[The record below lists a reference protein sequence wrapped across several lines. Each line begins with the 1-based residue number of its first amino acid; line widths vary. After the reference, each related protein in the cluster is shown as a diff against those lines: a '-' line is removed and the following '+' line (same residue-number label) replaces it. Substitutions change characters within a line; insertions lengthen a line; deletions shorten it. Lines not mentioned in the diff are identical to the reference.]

1 MKISKLH
8 SRIDTYQPRR
18 KQHHACYPAAY
29 LHPLVISTPNSH
41 PRACQ
46 ATTRFF
52 TSAATTRFPSAVAT
66 TRLLAAEAR
75 LDAVQCTHPD
85 SAFTSARSASIAATR
100 HPQRTNADVLLF
112 QEQELESE
120 RYQCSTNSTREADD
134 TGMFDFR

>member
-8 SRIDTYQPRR
+8 KRIDTYQPRQ
-18 KQHHACYPAAY
+18 KQHRACYPAAHV
-29 LHPLVISTPNSH
+29 HPLVISTPNSH

-52 TSAATTRFPSAVAT
+52 TSAATTRFLSGVAT
-66 TRLLAAEAR
+66 TRLLEAEAK
-75 LDAVQCTHPD
+75 LDAVQCTHRD
-85 SAFTSARSASIAATR
+85 SAFTSTRSASIAATR

-120 RYQCSTNSTREADD
+120 RYQCSTNSPREADGS
-134 TGMFDFR
+134 GMFDFR